1 MKLLLLSLLLVGC
14 ATDLP
19 TYQPETNDEYIEQLI
34 AQTDSQ
40 IKAETSRTY
49 AYAGVALVLAGV
61 AMLAF
66 TPKITSGLIITASG
80 AGLMAFPFILN
91 SEWFDWIAGGFI
103 LFVAVDG
110 AIFIYKFFNNK
121 NCSDNTNDSSK
132 G

>member
-1 MKLLLLSLLLVGC
+1 MRLLLLSLLLVGC
-14 ATDLP
+14 ATELP
-19 TYQPETNDEYIEQLI
+19 TYQPENNDEYIEQLQ

-61 AMLAF
+61 ATLAF
-66 TPKITSGLIITASG
+66 TPKITSGLIVTASG

-91 SEWFDWIAGGFI
+91 SEWFDWIAGGFL

-121 NCSDNTNDSSK
+121 NHSDNTNDTNK

>member
-1 MKLLLLSLLLVGC
+1 MRLLLLSLLLVGC
-14 ATDLP
+14 ATELP
-19 TYQPETNDEYIEQLI
+19 VYQPENNDEYIEQLI

-49 AYAGVALVLAGV
+49 AYAGVALLVAGV

-91 SEWFDWIAGGFI
+91 SEWFNWIAGGFI
-103 LFVAVDG
+103 LFLAVDLV
-110 AIFIYKFFNNK
+110 IFI
-121 NCSDNTNDSSK
+121 SK
-132 G
+132 KTEG

>member
-1 MKLLLLSLLLVGC
+1 MKLLLLCLLLVGC

-19 TYQPETNDEYIEQLI
+19 TYQPENNDEYIEQLI

-66 TPKITSGLIITASG
+66 TPKITSGLIVTASG

-91 SEWFDWIAGGFI
+91 SEWFDWVAGIFVSFI
-103 LFVAVDG
+103 LIDG
-110 AIFIYKFFNNK
+110 LIFLCKFQINK
-121 NCSDNTNDSSK
+121 NKSDSSTEHTDK
-132 G
+132 

>member
-66 TPKITSGLIITASG
+66 TPKITSGLIVTASG

-91 SEWFDWIAGGFI
+91 SEWFDWIAGGFL

-121 NCSDNTNDSSK
+121 NHSDNTNDTSK